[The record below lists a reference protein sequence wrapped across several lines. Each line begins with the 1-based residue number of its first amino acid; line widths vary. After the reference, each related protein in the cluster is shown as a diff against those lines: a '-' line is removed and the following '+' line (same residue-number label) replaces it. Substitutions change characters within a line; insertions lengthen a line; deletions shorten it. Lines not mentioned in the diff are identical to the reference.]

1 MTEFQMVLQKF
12 KGCKPLGTD
21 QIPAEMIGA
30 RRIKLHFEVHAPV
43 NSLSNMEELPHQS
56 KE

>member
-12 KGCKPLGTD
+12 KGYKPSETD

-30 RRIKLHFEVHAPV
+30 GSIKSHLFY
-43 NSLSNMEELPHQS
+43 SNQLMHS
-56 KE
+56 F